1 MINIVVAV
9 GKNFEIGKNNKML
22 WHIKEELRL
31 FREITINKTVLMGRK
46 TFESLNFKPLDNRKN
61 IVITRNKE
69 KYIKYD
75 CIVCDNLDDILNYYL
90 STNEDIYIIGGES
103 IYRKFL
109 PYADK
114 IYISYIDK
122 NYEADTYFPKFD
134 LTKYNMVS
142 EKKYDN
148 FLFRIYERKNM
159 KKNIYITTPIYYPN
173 AKPHVGTAYTTIIAD
188 VLYRYNKLN
197 SNNVKFVT
205 GTDEHG
211 QKIQESAEKNNVTPQ
226 EWVDR
231 MSKDFYNLWENLNI
245 RYTDFVR
252 TTNAEHETT
261 VKDVLKKSF
270 ENGDIY
276 ISEYVGKY
284 CVSEETFV
292 TDSQLVDGKYMGKE
306 VIEVKE
312 PSYFFRLSKYQDKIL
327 DLIEN
332 NDFII
337 PRNRKNEIISF
348 VKQGLQDL
356 SISRTTFT
364 WGIPMEFEEGHIVYV
379 WFDAL
384 SSYLTGAGKSK
395 NIDEFNM
402 FWNNADSIVHI
413 VGKDILRFHSVIWP
427 AILMSAGYRLPN
439 KVLTHGWW
447 TVEGEKMSKSLG
459 NVVDPLEEIK
469 LYGVDAFRYF
479 LMRES
484 NFEKDADY
492 SKKTM
497 IQRINSDLANDLG
510 NLLNRTISMINKYL
524 GGTINIS
531 EVSNNEIDN
540 SLNSLYF
547 EVLNEIKDSYDNFE
561 LNEVLKSIWKYIAR
575 LNKYIDENEIWNL
588 AKDESKKERLSYT
601 LYKLVDGLYKVSYL
615 IYPFMPTTA
624 NNILSQIGIDENL
637 DNIENSELL
646 NKENA
651 YPFNNTVIQK
661 PNILFPRIEIKES
674 EFETNLSIQN
684 EISIDDFNKVEIKV
698 VEIEKVYKVENTNF
712 LRVIINT
719 GKEKRQVI
727 SNIGKTYSDIEQLKG
742 LKVLAVLNLGVKE
755 ISGFLSQAMLLTTNE
770 KKKTKL
776 ITVSQE
782 IKSGIVIK

>member
-1 MINIVVAV
+1 MINLVVAV
-9 GKNFEIGKNNKML
+9 GKNFEIGKSNKML

-31 FREITINKTVLMGRK
+31 FREITINKTILMGRK
-46 TFESLNFKPLDNRKN
+46 TFESLNFIPLDNRVNIIITKN
-61 IVITRNKE
+61 KQ
-69 KYIKYD
+69 KYINDNCIFYDNVDEIIKKYK
-75 CIVCDNLDDILNYYL
+75 N
-90 STNEDIYIIGGES
+90 SNEELYVIGGET
-103 IYRKFL
+103 IYKQFL
-109 PYADK
+109 PYANK
-114 IYISYIDK
+114 IFISYIDK
-122 NYEADTYFPKFD
+122 SFKADTYFPKFNISEFNII
-134 LTKYNMVS
+134 K
-142 EKKYDN
+142 EKKYN
-148 FLFRIYERKNM
+148 EFLFKIYERKKM

-188 VLYRYNKLN
+188 VLYRYNRLN

-226 EWVDR
+226 EWVDK
-231 MSKDFYNLWENLNI
+231 MSKDFYNLWDKLNI
-245 RYTDFVR
+245 NYTDFVR
-252 TTNAEHETT
+252 TTMNEHEET
-261 VKDVLKKSF
+261 VKDVLRKSF

-276 ISEYVGKY
+276 KSEYIGKY

-312 PSYFFRLSKYQDKIL
+312 PSYFFKLSKYQDKIL

-332 NDFII
+332 NDFIV
-337 PRNRKNEIISF
+337 PRNRKNEIVAF

-356 SISRTTFT
+356 SISRTTFS
-364 WGIPMEFEEGHIVYV
+364 WGIPMEFEKGHIVYV

-395 NIDEFNM
+395 NMEEFNN
-402 FWNNADSIVHI
+402 FWNNANNIVHI
-413 VGKDILRFHSVIWP
+413 VGKDILRFHAVIWP

-439 KVLTHGWW
+439 KILTHGWW

-459 NVVDPLEEIK
+459 NVVDPLEEISV
-469 LYGVDAFRYF
+469 YGNDAFRYF
-479 LMRES
+479 LLRES

-492 SKKTM
+492 SKKTI

-524 GGTINIS
+524 NGEILIS
-531 EVSNNEIDN
+531 NFVNTDIDK
-540 SLNSLYF
+540 SLNEVYF
-547 EVLNEIKDSYDNFE
+547 EILNEIQKNYENYE

-588 AKDESKKERLSYT
+588 AKDESKKNRLVYT

-615 IYPFMPTTA
+615 IYPFMPNTA
-624 NNILSQIGIDENL
+624 NNILNQIGIDINL
-637 DNIENSELL
+637 DNIDNSDILKNENS
-646 NKENA
+646 
-651 YPFNNTVIQK
+651 YPFENKVVEKT
-661 PNILFPRIEIKES
+661 NILFPRIEIKES
-674 EFETNLSIQN
+674 EFLENLNILN
-684 EISIDDFNKVEIKV
+684 PINIDDFNKIELKV

-712 LRVIINT
+712 LRIIINT

-727 SNIGKTYSDIEQLKG
+727 SNIGKTYNDIEKLKG

-755 ISGFLSQAMLLTTNE
+755 ISGYLSQAMLLTTNE

-776 ITVSQE
+776 IE
-782 IKSGIVIK
+782 IDKDIKSGIIVK

>member
-1 MINIVVAV
+1 MINLVVAV
-9 GKNFEIGKNNKML
+9 GKNFEIGKSNKML
-22 WHIKEELRL
+22 WHIQEELRL
-31 FREITINKTVLMGRK
+31 FREITINKTILMGRK
-46 TFESLNFKPLDNRKN
+46 TFESLNFIPLDNRVNIIITKN
-61 IVITRNKE
+61 KQ
-69 KYIKYD
+69 KYINDNCIFYDNVDEIIKKYK
-75 CIVCDNLDDILNYYL
+75 N
-90 STNEDIYIIGGES
+90 SNEELYVIGGET
-103 IYRKFL
+103 IYKQFL
-109 PYADK
+109 PYANK
-114 IYISYIDK
+114 IFISYIDK
-122 NYEADTYFPKFD
+122 SFKADTYFPKFNISEFNII
-134 LTKYNMVS
+134 K
-142 EKKYDN
+142 EKKYN
-148 FLFRIYERKNM
+148 EFLFKIYERKKM

-188 VLYRYNKLN
+188 VLYRYNRLN

-226 EWVDR
+226 EWVDK
-231 MSKDFYNLWENLNI
+231 MSKDFYNLWDKLNI
-245 RYTDFVR
+245 NYTDFVR
-252 TTNAEHETT
+252 TTMNEHEET
-261 VKDVLKKSF
+261 VKDVLRKSF

-276 ISEYVGKY
+276 KSEYIGKY

-312 PSYFFRLSKYQDKIL
+312 PSYFFKLSKYQDKIL

-332 NDFII
+332 NDFIV
-337 PRNRKNEIISF
+337 PRNRKNEIVSF

-356 SISRTTFT
+356 SISRTTFS
-364 WGIPMEFEEGHIVYV
+364 WGIPMEFEKGHIVYV

-395 NIDEFNM
+395 NMEEFNN
-402 FWNNADSIVHI
+402 FWNNADNIVHI
-413 VGKDILRFHSVIWP
+413 VGKDILRFHAVIWP

-439 KVLTHGWW
+439 KILTHGWW

-459 NVVDPLEEIK
+459 NVVDPLEEISV
-469 LYGVDAFRYF
+469 YGNDAFRYF
-479 LMRES
+479 LLRES

-492 SKKTM
+492 SKKTI

-524 GGTINIS
+524 NGEILIS
-531 EVSNNEIDN
+531 NFVNTDIDK
-540 SLNSLYF
+540 SLNEVYF
-547 EVLNEIKDSYDNFE
+547 EILNEIQKNYENYE

-588 AKDESKKERLSYT
+588 AKDESKKNRLVYT

-615 IYPFMPTTA
+615 IYPFMPNTA
-624 NNILSQIGIDENL
+624 NNILNQIGIDINL
-637 DNIENSELL
+637 DNIDNSDILKNENS
-646 NKENA
+646 
-651 YPFNNTVIQK
+651 YPFENKVVEKT
-661 PNILFPRIEIKES
+661 NILFPRIEIKES
-674 EFETNLSIQN
+674 EFLENLNILN
-684 EISIDDFNKVEIKV
+684 PINIDDFNKIELKV

-712 LRVIINT
+712 LRIIINT

-727 SNIGKTYSDIEQLKG
+727 SNIGKTYNDIEKLKG

-755 ISGFLSQAMLLTTNE
+755 ISGYLSQAMLLTTNE

-776 ITVSQE
+776 IE
-782 IKSGIVIK
+782 IDKDIKSGIIVK